1 MHALAFGANLQPRFA
16 TLRIFIRWRVQSCLP
31 RETALVY
38 IAILP
43 ASARKRALMLNRKRC
58 ETTAADNEHAPVP
71 QHPPK
76 ILRLQWGVSFPGLV
90 RFLSNYVNVDGWG
103 MAEEPIYGIH
113 VEEFSPS
120 FDS

>member
-43 ASARKRALMLNRKRC
+43 ASARKRALMLKENQHTQYKNCILHCSILPDEKFTSRPLGPCSYVRRRSESELHK
-58 ETTAADNEHAPVP
+58 DGQVQPVLGFA
-71 QHPPK
+71 QV
-76 ILRLQWGVSFPGLV
+76 W
-90 RFLSNYVNVDGWG
+90 
-103 MAEEPIYGIH
+103 
-113 VEEFSPS
+113 
-120 FDS
+120 